1 MNKYKI
7 YPNGKRYPLYE
18 RRCLECDSKFWTLH
32 KSSKGIFCNKSC
44 QGKYYY
50 KGDRNYFW
58 KGGRQKTSQGYIH
71 IWNPYHPRAMKNKYV
86 PEQVLVMEKYLGR
99 FLVVGEVVHHING
112 IKTDN
117 RIENLNLLSDSEY
130 RKLHGR
136 IIKVV
141 IKGKKGFQKLTTDGY
156 RRVAD

>member
-1 MNKYKI
+1 
-7 YPNGKRYPLYE
+7 
-18 RRCLECDSKFWTLH
+18 
-32 KSSKGIFCNKSC
+32 
-44 QGKYYY
+44 
-50 KGDRNYFW
+50 
-58 KGGRQKTSQGYIH
+58 
-71 IWNPYHPRAMKNKYV
+71 MKNKYV